1 MEIRKYIFS
10 LFSTGRF
17 GRFIEV
23 TQFWNVKI
31 TINFNSTEVS
41 LINFRYIKKQ
51 YNNPRVIITE
61 NGWADDGQLN
71 DQDRIEFLR
80 DHLTEVLN
88 VVNNNECDLFGYTG
102 KLPQKIALI

>member
-1 MEIRKYIFS
+1 MFNVENYNQFEFNGSFS
-10 LFSTGRF
+10 
-17 GRFIEV
+17 
-23 TQFWNVKI
+23 
-31 TINFNSTEVS
+31 
-41 LINFRYIKKQ
+41 FRYIKKQ

-61 NGWADDGQLN
+61 NGWADAGQLN

-102 KLPQKIALI
+102 KLTAKECG